1 MLRLCRSLLR
11 YVDGAERLIMSL
23 VTRVPLKKSAV
34 CTRNLYYC
42 TSVVQICFKFE
53 VCRLVSVTFSF
64 FFS

>member
-11 YVDGAERLIMSL
+11 YVDGAERLLMSL

-53 VCRLVSVTFSF
+53 VCRLV
-64 FFS
+64 